1 MPNIQVIAEINNLLD
16 ADTTAIAKT
25 ALGVLGAA
33 TKGDASIVAADLAA
47 GAVTEAKI
55 AANAVIEA
63 KILDGAVTA
72 GKIGTS
78 AVTDA
83 KLAANAVTTDK
94 ILAGAVTFAKTTGV
108 QASLVSGTNIRTV
121 NGNTLLGS
129 TDLVISGGG
138 APTNAQVNTAI
149 AADPFETRKNLQSP
163 KIGIAGGSSIGGK
176 FLSESTQIMPQIRAL
191 YFGDSI
197 CYPPDEVFRSL
208 MGSGGKMLSGTQST
222 LAGGAVAQLS
232 PQFAK
237 SFNGQWV
244 NLATG
249 TATYHALNA
258 STEGFAV
265 GRQIQVWF
273 WSETGGGTFNVGF
286 DVTTGGTGTF
296 TTLTS
301 SNSTIGGTATI
312 NGATGVVDAAEG
324 AAGALR
330 LLTFQLANPEML
342 RIRITGLSGSAK
354 IVAVGAV
361 EVPTSGARNSGFVG
375 LNCAFAGTQPDQWD
389 DITTPAL
396 TTLLE
401 QWRPDFIYVRGYE
414 TLSQWQNEYNAFAQR
429 ILTIMPSVQFIL
441 VGMHVTADDN
451 TNVLN
456 AVDKFQQQWC
466 DTYNGVFI
474 PIRNRM
480 GDIVWSIGNRIAGT
494 AFYPA
499 PNNTFTVTITGGVNS
514 TGVITT
520 SFDHTFSVGQYIRF
534 ETLTGGSN
542 IKTGRA
548 YRVLTTPATN
558 TFTLADVDGTTPVAL
573 GSDIST
579 GTLSFIDGTHLSL
592 EGSNF
597 VANLVM
603 ESLSQITL
611 PTRFLDQ
618 MSDPLGGWQR
628 RPIPPSRIQSESADK
643 NWVFAGPSL
652 KRKQISV
659 SKINGGGS
667 STGYPIS
674 IGIGATVNSNG
685 QEIGFISGS
694 AFTGTGFGLAFDTNY
709 AVLGDNVS
717 QSTFRNLNASSATIS
732 DKLEVFN
739 SNNGLVS
746 LAVST
751 AGTTTA
757 HKPLLVLRNNAS
769 TSSKGTAVAQVDAIG
784 NLKFDSIGAGIVL
797 KSSVHGRIGT
807 GVVLAS
813 GVSTVVNATVT
824 ANTMVILTKTA
835 SGGGVTSNNY
845 VVTKKTAVGDHVLYN
860 TATVATSDLFTL
872 SSHGFETGMQVSL
885 SGTLPAANPALA
897 SATVYFVVKNDANT
911 FKLATTLANASTTT
925 PTVIDITATGTV
937 NVLTSAFIIT
947 ATDTTGTTVTTDIS
961 THDWCLI
968 ERQ

>member
-1 MPNIQVIAEINNLLD
+1 MANIEVITQINDLLD
-16 ADTTAIAKT
+16 ANDVTIAKT

-33 TKGDASIVAADLAA
+33 TTGNASIVAGD
-47 GAVTEAKI
+47 I
-55 AANAVIEA
+55 A
-63 KILDGAVTA
+63 DGAVTA
-72 GKIGTS
+72 GKIGTGAVTVDKIGAL

-83 KLAANAVTTDK
+83 KLAANAVIEAK
-94 ILAGAVTFAKTTGV
+94 IATGAVTATKLANTNVTPAAYTNANITVDQQGRITAA
-108 QASLVSGTNIRTV
+108 AS
-121 NGNTLLGS
+121 GS
-129 TDLVISGGG
+129 AGG

-176 FLSESTQIMPQIRAL
+176 FMSESTQVMPQIRAL

-208 MGSGGKMLSGTQST
+208 MGSGGKILSGKDST
-222 LAGGAVAQLS
+222 LANGAVAQLS

-237 SFNGQWV
+237 SFNGQYV
-244 NLATG
+244 NLSTG

-258 STEGFAV
+258 PAEGFAV

-273 WSETGGGTFNVGF
+273 WSETGGGTFSVGF

-301 SNSTIGGTATI
+301 SNSTIGGTATMS
-312 NGATGVVDAAEG
+312 NASTGVVDAAEG
-324 AAGALR
+324 GATGALR
-330 LLTFQLANPEML
+330 LLTFQLTDPQML

-361 EVPTSGARNSGFVG
+361 EVPASGGRNSGFVG

-414 TLSQWQNEYNAFAQR
+414 TLSQWQNEYNVFAQR

-441 VGMHVTADDN
+441 VGMHVTADTN
-451 TNVLN
+451 TNVLD

-480 GDIVWSIGNRIAGT
+480 GDIAWSIGNRIAGV

-499 PNNTFTVTITGGVNS
+499 PNSTFTVTITGGVNS

-520 SFDHTFSVGQYIRF
+520 SFDHTFQVQQYIRF

-542 IKTGRA
+542 LKTGRA
-548 YRVLTTPATN
+548 YRILTIPTN
-558 TFTLADVDGTTPVAL
+558 STFTLADVDGTTPVSL
-573 GSDIST
+573 GSDISA

-592 EGSNF
+592 EGQNF

-618 MSDPLGGWQR
+618 ISDPLGGWQR
-628 RPIPPSRIQSESADK
+628 RPVAPSRIQSESADK
-643 NWVFAGPSL
+643 NWLFAGPSL

-659 SKINGGGS
+659 GKINGASS

-694 AFTGTGFGLAFDTNY
+694 AFSGTGFGLAFDTNY
-709 AVLGDNVS
+709 AVIGDNVS
-717 QSTFRNLNASSATIS
+717 QSTFRNLNAASATLS

-739 SNNGLVS
+739 ANNGLVS

-757 HKPLLVLRNNAS
+757 HKPLLILRNGAS
-769 TSSKGTAVAQVDAIG
+769 TTTKGTAVAQVDA
-784 NLKFDSIGAGIVL
+784 
-797 KSSVHGRIGT
+797 T
-807 GVVLAS
+807 GQFLIQARTFADDAAADADATLLS
-813 GVSTVVNATVT
+813 GMLYRTT
-824 ANTMVILTKTA
+824 
-835 SGGGVTSNNY
+835 SGGRAIFR
-845 VVTKKTAVGDHVLYN
+845 K
-860 TATVATSDLFTL
+860 
-872 SSHGFETGMQVSL
+872 
-885 SGTLPAANPALA
+885 P
-897 SATVYFVVKNDANT
+897 
-911 FKLATTLANASTTT
+911 
-925 PTVIDITATGTV
+925 
-937 NVLTSAFIIT
+937 
-947 ATDTTGTTVTTDIS
+947 
-961 THDWCLI
+961 
-968 ERQ
+968 